1 MFEGLPKEKW
11 VYYKDKDVICIEEFL
26 HLKDLKIRFD
36 EPILSVSVDKYVAI
50 RTRNEV
56 VLLDKEGNIL
66 WKKKVKSNAISQYSD
81 YVAIAKGKKLK
92 IYNANGEEVLSKRIG
107 RKISALN
114 IGKLIIVGSDKGLH
128 TFDYNGNK
136 LWEIDIGKTTLIKHS
151 NFIAAVVKDE
161 LILIS
166 LEGEVLWRK
175 KFDKIIYDVEF
186 NEVLKVY
193 TYKGKVF
200 SVSYDGKV
208 IDSWDEYCDFRF
220 LPLPWITVK
229 DELEKLKE
237 MLKISK
243 PVKPKDAKKLMKN
256 AEKMFKKQLYGK
268 SYELILKAFEVI
280 REKQFQIIIPKKV
293 SRGKPFEILFKFY
306 NFFDEVLDGVEVD
319 LSDFERY
326 FEISE
331 KEIRFPEIRK
341 GMYIEKKVSANAK
354 YEGLFI
360 VKAVISSN
368 FGVFQKEFKIR
379 VKKPLFTFTFKFRE
393 KEEKTSITDLL
404 K

>member
-1 MFEGLPKEKW
+1 
-11 VYYKDKDVICIEEFL
+11 
-26 HLKDLKIRFD
+26 
-36 EPILSVSVDKYVAI
+36 
-50 RTRNEV
+50 
-56 VLLDKEGNIL
+56 
-66 WKKKVKSNAISQYSD
+66 
-81 YVAIAKGKKLK
+81 
-92 IYNANGEEVLSKRIG
+92 
-107 RKISALN
+107 
-114 IGKLIIVGSDKGLH
+114 
-128 TFDYNGNK
+128 
-136 LWEIDIGKTTLIKHS
+136 
-151 NFIAAVVKDE
+151 
-161 LILIS
+161 
-166 LEGEVLWRK
+166 
-175 KFDKIIYDVEF
+175 
-186 NEVLKVY
+186 
-193 TYKGKVF
+193 
-200 SVSYDGKV
+200 
-208 IDSWDEYCDFRF
+208 
-220 LPLPWITVK
+220 
-229 DELEKLKE
+229 

-243 PVKPKDAKKLMKN
+243 PVKPKDAKKLMKD